1 MEQISKQP
9 NLYYFDTYPKR
20 YYATVFNFEFGGK
33 RFRMPGEYGYGNFAI
48 GVFVKLI
55 RQYFAKRTPESNTV
69 LFEGVPVSSLEDL
82 QNISIVFDFN
92 FKNDNI
98 GFGFH
103 YIIRNTD
110 TGVVI
115 AEDSRND
122 VTLDSYGNTYEKPIS
137 PADCNKCDESDYVFN
152 DDDFDDE
159 YEYDMM
165 AAAKAGF
172 Q

>member
-1 MEQISKQP
+1 MEQISNQP

-20 YYATVFNFEFGGK
+20 YYATVFEFEFGGK
-33 RFRMPGEYGYGNFAI
+33 RFRMPGEYGYGNLAI

-55 RQYFAKRTPESNTV
+55 RQYFAKRTPESNIV
-69 LFEGVPVSSLEDL
+69 NFEGVPVSSLEDL
-82 QNISIVFDFN
+82 QNVSIAFDFT

-115 AEDSRND
+115 AEDYRDD
-122 VTLDSYGNTYEKPIS
+122 VTLDSYGNTYMKPIS
-137 PADCNKCDESDYVFN
+137 PADCNKCEDADYDFTE
-152 DDDFDDE
+152 DDFDDD

-165 AAAKAGF
+165 AIAKSCIM
-172 Q
+172 